1 MLNVD
6 QSNCEFL
13 PISPGS
19 SSSRV
24 TRQTKEDPGDEVV
37 MNADYY
43 EDHSK
48 SHKYKALITIPMCFR
63 FFKALAG

>member
-1 MLNVD
+1 MLTN
-6 QSNCEFL
+6 QIANSCQFHQGL
-13 PISPGS
+13 RCHA
-19 SSSRV
+19 SRV

-43 EDHSK
+43 EDHCK
-48 SHKYKALITIPMCFR
+48 GHKHKALITIPICFR